1 MNNIKG
7 EYCYKYPHA
16 AITADCVI
24 FGFDGR
30 TLNVLLVERG
40 GEPYKGMWAL
50 PGGFM
55 RMDETVDECAA
66 RELAEET
73 NLRNVYLE
81 QFKVFSDVKRDPRE
95 RVVTVAYIALVRP
108 AEYQVIAGDDAVNAM
123 WFNEAMLPPLAFD
136 HGRIIQ
142 QARQY
147 IAEVIRIKPIAF
159 NLLDETFT
167 AAELQRVYESISHAT
182 YDRRNFL
189 RKAMHSGAI
198 VEADEAEN
206 YDSATPTPTP
216 CAAYRPVMKRKYIA
230 EPDCAE
236 EYKSAPSRG
245 PRSRRTKL
253 FSFRG
258 WKKDKPKD
266 DSEDASLKDIFNF

>member
-1 MNNIKG
+1 M
-7 EYCYKYPHA
+7 YPHA
-16 AITADCVI
+16 ALTADCVI
-24 FGFDGR
+24 FGFDGY

-55 RMDETVDECAA
+55 HINETIDECAS

-73 NLRNVYLE
+73 NLRNIYLE
-81 QFKVFSDVKRDPRE
+81 QFKVFSSVKRDPRE

-108 AEYQVIAGDDAVNAM
+108 ADYQVIAGDDAVNAM
-123 WFNEAMLPPLAFD
+123 WFNESKLPPLAFD
-136 HGRIIQ
+136 HNEIIRE
-142 QARQY
+142 ARQY

-167 AAELQRVYESISHAT
+167 AAELQRVYETINHAT
-182 YDRRNFL
+182 YDRRNFM

-198 VEADEAEN
+198 VEADELEK
-206 YDSATPTPTP
+206 T
-216 CAAYRPVMKRKYIA
+216 PVMQSCLPPSTQMPSPADEKFCSISEVNA
-230 EPDCAE
+230 EYNC
-236 EYKSAPSRG
+236 APSRIQ
-245 PRSRRTKL
+245 RTRRTKL

-258 WKKDKPKD
+258 RKKGGRKD
-266 DSEDASLKDIFNF
+266 DSDDASLKDIFNF